1 MPVKIETALKPDGR
15 WRAAAPAVRGVVVY
29 AASEEAARARA
40 KIVARHVVDEW
51 HELARDGLRVA
62 AAEHVLRGQR

>member
-15 WRAAAPAVRGVVVY
+15 WRAEAPAVRGVVVY

-40 KIVARHVVDEW
+40 KVVARHVVDEW
-51 HELARDGLRVA
+51 RELERDGLRVA
-62 AAEHVLRGQR
+62 AARSVLHGAR